1 MSRKSTLVVAT
12 CLALA
17 VCAPAYAQQGR
28 GQSAQAQQGQDAQ
41 QQSDQDQIYG
51 YQLMTPDER
60 MAHRNAMRSLKTQEQ
75 RDAFR
80 MQHHQQMQQRAAE
93 RGVKLPDVPLGQ
105 GGGMGM
111 GRAGGMGPGAG
122 AGMQRYQQRVE
133 QPAQQQ
139 QATPQSRQS
148 TPKAEDR
155 QEKEDDKDN

>member
-28 GQSAQAQQGQDAQ
+28 GQGAQAQQGQDVQ

-105 GGGMGM
+105 GGGMG
-111 GRAGGMGPGAG
+111 RAGGMGPGAG
-122 AGMQRYQQRVE
+122 TGMQRNQQQVG

-139 QATPQSRQS
+139 QATPQSRQG
-148 TPKAEDR
+148 TPQAEER